1 MDNLRKRL
9 EKRGWHKQEIEKAI
23 EIIKKAKQNKTK
35 ESLFLEKRIFW
46 ILLVVLIAAN
56 FSVSVALI
64 PLLIA
69 LNGFL
74 LYFAIVI
81 LGTVF
86 GLVFELVIRTIEHLD
101 NRHHLALAVLIP
113 LTALVNIFLISGL
126 SNDLAARLSLQNF
139 HFPFIIGLVYAVSF
153 VLPYLVYRF
162 VLKIGY
168 YARE

>member
-1 MDNLRKRL
+1 MENLRKRL

-23 EIIKKAKQNKTK
+23 GIIKKAKQNKTK
-35 ESLFLEKRIFW
+35 ESMFLEKRIFW
-46 ILLVVLIAAN
+46 ILLIVLMAAN

-64 PLLIA
+64 PLLMA

-81 LGTVF
+81 LGAVF
-86 GLVFELVIRTIEHLD
+86 GLVFELVVRTIEHLD
-101 NRHHLALAVLIP
+101 SRHHLALAVLIP
-113 LTALVNIFLISGL
+113 LTALVNILLISGL

-139 HFPFIIGLVYAVSF
+139 HSPYIIGLVYAISF
-153 VLPYLVYRF
+153 ALPYLVYRF

-168 YARE
+168 YAKE